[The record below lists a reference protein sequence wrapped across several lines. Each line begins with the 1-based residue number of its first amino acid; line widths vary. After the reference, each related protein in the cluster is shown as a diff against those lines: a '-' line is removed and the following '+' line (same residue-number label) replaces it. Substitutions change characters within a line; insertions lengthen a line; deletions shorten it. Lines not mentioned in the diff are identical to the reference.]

1 MFNSR
6 NEFVG
11 VDYNGV
17 STGKLNLNM
26 DINDLSAV
34 VARMNGMPYNQVLS
48 NFSTNPRRFFFSVTK
63 GLEDLANLATEDVA
77 RKILG
82 FNDEAVT
89 KMVEMDE
96 EFLRQTYQRVQE
108 RKAGFLS
115 YTFSHRS
122 AITGLVVP
130 HERNIENV
138 VYIALTYHHPAL
150 ASSDREIVINEL
162 TRIALADRDKPISV
176 YFSSNLRLGT
186 VMNVTDVHSSPL
198 MVLRCFD
205 RKFQEITGNAS
216 LFDLSQPVHLHE
228 WGEIFKAS
236 HKYYE
241 LQANRDGVVYHAF
254 TAHTD
259 PGLRILL
266 GSGQRENVLRGIELM
281 VPSNKPFRKIGLDG
295 VIGYYFSITQGE
307 YQRSVLKS
315 FDREYMRIHGGK
327 SLMGNL
333 VFDNRNRFVR
343 VKY

>member
-1 MFNSR
+1 MR
-6 NEFVG
+6 AAEL
-11 VDYNGV
+11 
-17 STGKLNLNM
+17 K
-26 DINDLSAV
+26 INDLEAV
-34 VARMNGMPYNQVLS
+34 VARMNGRPYHQVLS
-48 NFSTNPRRFFFSVTK
+48 EFGTSPSRFLFSVTK
-63 GLEDLANLATEDVA
+63 GIDDLVKLAIAKGFNYFQISRE
-77 RKILG
+77 IHG
-82 FNDEAVT
+82 FNDENIT
-89 KMVEMDE
+89 RILEMDYD
-96 EFLRQTYQRVQE
+96 FLRERYRMIQE
-108 RKAGFLS
+108 GMAKKFSEG
-115 YTFSHRS
+115 TFMHRS
-122 AITGLVVP
+122 IVSDSKVS

-333 VFDNRNRFVR
+333 VFDNRNRF
-343 VKY
+343 